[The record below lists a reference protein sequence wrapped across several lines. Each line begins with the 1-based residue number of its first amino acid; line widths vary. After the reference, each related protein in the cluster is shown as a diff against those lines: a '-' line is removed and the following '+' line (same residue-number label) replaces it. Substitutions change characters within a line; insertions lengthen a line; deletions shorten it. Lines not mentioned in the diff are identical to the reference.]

1 MEREQEAY
9 QGPVKGV
16 REALRAHLP
25 TLTVLVAASY
35 AFRLPALL
43 NARSTN
49 SDAAVVGLQAMHM
62 LRGEWSAFL
71 WGSGYQTSA
80 DSLIAALWFA
90 VFGASP
96 LVLMLSA
103 LTLHVGSTLM
113 VFGMMRRRFDPWT
126 ALLVT
131 MPMVVTPSSVHSYAL
146 YPPRQ
151 ASLTLA
157 MAAFFALDTAAFADR
172 EVPRERR
179 TRLDVSR
186 LRRMPMLAW
195 VAAGGL
201 LATLAV
207 GADPYPLLLLPLVSL
222 YAVVVSFQ
230 EASAQQRGA
239 RVTAFS
245 VGALVGLVP
254 FWIVHQ
260 LPGAKSGP
268 MGFTTTMLSH
278 HWRLLVD
285 ECLPWALSYKV
296 YFARDVMDYKPWDAP
311 AFGALGM
318 LGALCLAGMLA
329 YALVAPASVPV
340 PIRRLAWV
348 GALGFPL
355 AIGAFLVSVMS
366 MDHFSMRYLAV
377 LTLMTPFGV
386 AAAAHTLGPRRFL
399 PLFLPHL
406 LASAIGGWVGYG
418 PFVRGLVPVR
428 ETPELSDDYTLFH
441 LLKAHGVRYAMADYW
456 ASYRLTL
463 LFREELVVVPR
474 NPSED
479 RYAPYRKALEAEPT
493 YAYVFD
499 PGRSR
504 EDLQSA
510 ELDLFAESA
519 RVEKLAAGRLTVF
532 LVTRRPRPGP

>member
-1 MEREQEAY
+1 M
-9 QGPVKGV
+9 KGV
-16 REALRAHLP
+16 REALRAHWP
-25 TLTVLVAASY
+25 TWLALVAASY
-35 AFRLPALL
+35 AYRLPALL

-80 DSLIAALWFA
+80 DSLVAALWFA

-96 LVLMLSA
+96 FVLMLSA

-113 VFGMMRRRFDPWT
+113 VFGMMRRRFDPWV
-126 ALLVT
+126 AFLVT

-157 MAAFFALDTAAFADR
+157 MAAFFALDTAAFGRSDP
-172 EVPRERR
+172 PRERR
-179 TRLDVSR
+179 T
-186 LRRMPMLAW
+186 LAW
-195 VAAGGL
+195 VATGGL

-222 YAVVVSFQ
+222 YAVVVSLH
-230 EASAQQRGA
+230 EANAQQRGA
-239 RVTAFS
+239 RVMAFFG
-245 VGALVGLVP
+245 GALVGLAP
-254 FWIVHQ
+254 FWILHR

-278 HWRLLVD
+278 HWKLLVD

-311 AFGALGM
+311 AFGALGI

-340 PIRRLAWV
+340 PTRRLSWV
-348 GALGFPL
+348 GALCFPL

-428 ETPELSDDYTLFH
+428 ETPELKDDYALFD
-441 LLKAHGVRYAMADYW
+441 LLKGRGIRYAMADYW

-479 RYAPYRKALEAEPT
+479 RYAPYRQALEAQAT

-532 LVTRRPRPGP
+532 LVTRRAKPGL